1 MIFVIVTKIWILNI
15 WYLFTFFLLAGLP
28 FKLWFNAT
36 KNPFWFMFL
45 KIGRFDLFL
54 LFYIYR
60 ELFFN
65 GRSRRQRSW
74 RTTIPSCLRACFSF
88 LLFKYFSFLYSET
101 DDLSFDKIFKYK
113 WNYTKKNPW
122 TFFQNNDIH
131 NPYLKRNF
139 IYF

>member
-1 MIFVIVTKIWILNI
+1 MIFFYCRENLHPQ
-15 WYLFTFFLLAGLP
+15 YLIFVHIFFTCAASIQTLI
-28 FKLWFNAT
+28 KRY

-88 LLFKYFSFLYSET
+88 LLFRYFSFLYSET
-101 DDLSFDKIFKYK
+101 DLSFDKIFKYK
-113 WNYTKKNPW
+113 WNYTKKTLNIFSKQRY
-122 TFFQNNDIH
+122 T
-131 NPYLKRNF
+131 
-139 IYF
+139 